1 MLALIMN
8 IAAKGLTSGS
18 ATDVQRV
25 VLGPSQQDLNKF
37 EQRFHSLKELNN
49 ETPFGI

>member
-1 MLALIMN
+1 MN

-25 VLGPSQQDLNKF
+25 VLGPSQQDLNQF
-37 EQRFHSLKELNN
+37 EQRFPSLEELNN

>member
-1 MLALIMN
+1 MN

-25 VLGPSQQDLNKF
+25 VLGPSQQDLNQF
-37 EQRFHSLKELNN
+37 EHRFPRLEELNN